1 MLNVKDVADRLALS
15 PSKVYRLIEN
25 REIAHHRIGGAIRV
39 TEEQI
44 AEYLAETKRERQ
56 AITPSVVRPHPLKLK
71 HLQL

>member
-1 MLNVKDVADRLALS
+1 MLNVKEVAGRLSLS

-44 AEYLAETKRERQ
+44 AEYLADTKRERK
-56 AITPSVVRPHPLKLK
+56 TVVPSNVRPHSMKLK
-71 HLQL
+71 HLHM